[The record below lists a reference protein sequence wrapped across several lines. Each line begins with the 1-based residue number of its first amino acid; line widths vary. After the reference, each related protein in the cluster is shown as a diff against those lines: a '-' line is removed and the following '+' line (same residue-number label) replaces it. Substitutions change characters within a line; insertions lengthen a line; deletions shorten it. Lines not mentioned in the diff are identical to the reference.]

1 MVSTEYCLLSLSSEC
16 RLLFWK
22 LIDLLGNVIY
32 SKSHGK
38 ASLKEGRNDDFTS
51 STVAAVAS
59 MSKLMT
65 SVAVLRAVELGLLN
79 LDQDVRP
86 LLPDMGKHGVITSFD
101 DGANQAVLEP
111 NDTPISTRMLLTH
124 TSGHEY
130 DWFNPNLG
138 KWRASRGEEP
148 WTGPTV
154 ADKSALPLVFPPG
167 KGWSYGAGHDW
178 AGKVVEE
185 VSGTTLDSFMREHLW
200 KPLGIEN
207 DVSFYPKLS
216 ESMSGRM
223 ADIATLNE
231 KGEPPA
237 VDAATFDILF
247 GGTDCL
253 GGGGVFSSAQGYF
266 TFMSA
271 VFQRDARLL
280 NKPASYDELFR
291 PQLDDDA
298 EKAFN
303 DYLVLSPIHT
313 QFLGLQIPLPQ
324 VRMTWSLAGM
334 VAKEALP
341 GRFDK
346 GTTFWA
352 GVPCCYWFMDH
363 NAGLFGTA
371 VCQVIPPLHP
381 GIVSLHEQCQRA
393 LLEIVKS

>member
-1 MVSTEYCLLSLSSEC
+1 MVGCDHYHSQIEGGQTHVLTQTV
-16 RLLFWK
+16 
-22 LIDLLGNVIY
+22 GNIIY
-32 SKSHGK
+32 SKSLGK
-38 ASLKEGRNDDFTS
+38 ASLKEGRNDAFTP

-65 SVAVLRAVELGLLN
+65 SVAVLRAVELGLLD

-86 LLPDMGKHGVITSFD
+86 LLPDMGKHGVLTSFD
-101 DGANQAVLEP
+101 DAANQAVLEP

-138 KWRASRGEEP
+138 KWRAARGEQP

-154 ADKSALPLVFPPG
+154 AHKSALPLVFPPG
-167 KGWSYGAGHDW
+167 KGWAYGAGHDW
-178 AGKVVEE
+178 AGKVVEV
-185 VSGTTLDSFMREHLW
+185 VSGTTLDAFMREHFW

-207 DVSFYPKLS
+207 DVSFYPKVN
-216 ESMSGRM
+216 ESMSSRM

-237 VDAATFDILF
+237 VDAPEFDILF

-253 GGGGVFSSAQGYF
+253 GGGGLFASAQGYF
-266 TFMSA
+266 TFLSA
-271 VFQRDARLL
+271 VFRRDERLL
-280 NKPASYDELFR
+280 SKPESYDELVR

-303 DYLVLSPIHT
+303 DYLVLSPMHT
-313 QFLGLQIPLPQ
+313 MFLGLQIPLPQ

-341 GRFDK
+341 GRFEK
-346 GTTFWA
+346 GTIFWA
-352 GVPCCYWFMDH
+352 GVPSCVWFMDRE
-363 NAGLFGTA
+363 AGLFATA
-371 VCQVIPPLHP
+371 LCQIIPPLHP
-381 GIVSLHEQCQRA
+381 AIVSLHEQCQRG
-393 LLEIVKS
+393 LLEMAKS